1 MTAKE
6 KLLKASIQ
14 LFEENG
20 YSGTTTTSIASLA
33 GVAEVTLFRHFGSK
47 SVIFTEAL
55 KQIRHSVELEL
66 FREEQKNDYREEI
79 SYAAKTL
86 CRYFIG
92 ESRTIR
98 MMLFESIR
106 NPQLKKILNE
116 GPMKSIQY
124 LSEYFS
130 RLISEG
136 LLKKED
142 PQVYTDTFISLV
154 FGFSIGLVSLK
165 EKPLVE
171 ESLVHLDKM
180 IKHVFIP
187 GIQTEKDF
195 EIMTVKD

>member
-1 MTAKE
+1 VTTKE
-6 KLLKASIQ
+6 RLLKAAIQ

-20 YSGTTTTSIASLA
+20 YSGTTTASIASLA

-47 SVIFTEAL
+47 SVIFTEVL
-55 KQIRHSVELEL
+55 KQVRHSVELEL

-79 SYAAKTL
+79 SYAAKAL

-92 ESRTIR
+92 ENKTIR

-124 LSEYFS
+124 LRDYFS

-136 LLKKED
+136 FLKKED
-142 PQVYTDTFISLV
+142 PQVYTDTFVSLV
-154 FGFSIGLVSLK
+154 FGFSIGIVSLK
-165 EKPLVE
+165 EKPLMD
-171 ESLVHLDKM
+171 ESLVYLDKM

-187 GIQTEKDF
+187 GIQTEKEF
-195 EIMTVKD
+195 